1 MARKGI
7 DDMTKPRT
15 SPSNCAAP
23 PVRLRLRLNTIDDVK
38 PEMARLYREGKAGTR
53 DVSDVSRLANVL
65 SLLGRLIEGSD
76 LERRLTAIEEN
87 EGRHAPIH

>member
-1 MARKGI
+1 MSRPRKNI
-7 DDMTKPRT
+7 DDTGT
-15 SPSNCAAP
+15 P

-38 PEMARLYREGKAGTR
+38 AEMARLYREGKSGQR

-76 LERRLTAIEEN
+76 LERRLTALEET
-87 EGRHAPIH
+87 EGRHAAIH

>member
-1 MARKGI
+1 MSRPRKNI
-7 DDMTKPRT
+7 DDTGT
-15 SPSNCAAP
+15 P

-38 PEMARLYREGKAGTR
+38 AEMARLYREGKSGQR

-76 LERRLTAIEEN
+76 LERRLVALET
-87 EGRHAPIH
+87 EGGHATHVH